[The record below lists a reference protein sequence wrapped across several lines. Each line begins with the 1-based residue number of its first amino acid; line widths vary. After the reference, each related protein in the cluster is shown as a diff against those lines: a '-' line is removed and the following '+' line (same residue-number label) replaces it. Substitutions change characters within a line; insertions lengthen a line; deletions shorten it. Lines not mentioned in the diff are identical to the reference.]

1 MAEVAQK
8 PQPQRQ
14 VSRIPL
20 GCCRCWHIRRD
31 QIPGS
36 VQKGS
41 ELGHPQAPRR
51 CWGWP
56 FGRKGNRLGWGPF
69 GTQGSLG
76 QQRKQR
82 VKVEGPRVVVV
93 GSWRA
98 RRTMRTRKG
107 LLGLLVVARF
117 GGPRAAL
124 RS

>member
-1 MAEVAQK
+1 M
-8 PQPQRQ
+8 
-14 VSRIPL
+14 
-20 GCCRCWHIRRD
+20 
-31 QIPGS
+31 
-36 VQKGS
+36 QKGS
-41 ELGHPQAPRR
+41 ALGHPQAPRR

-56 FGRKGNRLGWGPF
+56 FGRKGSRLGWGPF

-82 VKVEGPRVVVV
+82 VRVECPRVAVV